1 MFRADPVGCTGT
13 IIAGL
18 YHEAGAEIPREVA
31 GLLLAGLLYD
41 TLILRSPTC
50 TARDEQVAAQLAHI
64 TGEDIEEYG
73 QEIFAAA
80 AANLNAR
87 SAEELITADFKE
99 FCVGDVKFALGTGET
114 ASPGSIEKGQPEFL
128 ERMEK
133 LSQERGYWFFLFLI
147 VDI

>member
-50 TARDEQVAAQLAHI
+50 TARDEQVAAELAHI
-64 TGEDIEEYG
+64 TAEDIEEYG

-80 AANLNAR
+80 AANLNSR
-87 SAEELITADFKE
+87 SAEEVITEGFSE
-99 FCVGDVKFALGTGET
+99 ISVGTVKFAIG
-114 ASPGSIEKGQPEFL
+114 A
-128 ERMEK
+128 
-133 LSQERGYWFFLFLI
+133 
-147 VDI
+147 V